1 MPVSAGHVQ
10 QHVQQQHSVLA
21 QPSLHKSLT
30 EQSRLLF
37 NMHLTVLP
45 ETEYTRE
52 LIYTGERFENIRHID
67 RALCGFFP
75 FLQMMQNLL
84 LEEGG
89 LVQVESVNLQVATYS
104 KFQPQS
110 PDFLDITNPKA
121 VYPSYSIME

>member
-1 MPVSAGHVQ
+1 MLPSTLGELPRGGLSEPEKQAQQVAKFNIREVERFLTVPVSAGHVQ

-52 LIYTGERFENIRHID
+52 LI
-67 RALCGFFP
+67 
-75 FLQMMQNLL
+75 
-84 LEEGG
+84 
-89 LVQVESVNLQVATYS
+89 
-104 KFQPQS
+104 
-110 PDFLDITNPKA
+110 
-121 VYPSYSIME
+121 